1 MKITEV
7 IDGEYENI
15 SETVV
20 DRVVSPK
27 KIEKLE
33 YEVMPEK
40 RIYAEGVYAL
50 QNSYAWKET
59 EVPSHL
65 WYDYVGRRI
74 VRPLTC
80 RENILARV
88 EDFETLKNK
97 DGSTRTIEDKL
108 KLFNVWLDSC
118 MGVAYSSKSEDDFMI
133 VPVCKEL
140 ITIPKKFSNEY
151 LLVDY
156 VSLQGKGVS
165 LKRSQAKYDT
175 PLSESE
181 VIAHPAWIASVEE
194 DVTLLCTYASIFFNY
209 VKSKEGKA
217 MSFLVAGQ
225 SKKDQIRALL
235 VDSLEADSNAIG
247 YFGLNFNSSFLR
259 ATPPSS

>member
-1 MKITEV
+1 MKLTKLV
-7 IDGEYENI
+7 GDEYVDV
-15 SETVV
+15 SETAV
-20 DRVVSPK
+20 DRVLSSK
-27 KIEKLE
+27 KQVKLE
-33 YEVMPEK
+33 YALMLK
-40 RIYAEGVYAL
+40 QDTYAL
-50 QNSYAWKET
+50 GVHALRNSYVEKEA

-74 VRPLTC
+74 VRPLTF